1 MTTRCMA
8 RRLFLLISISTFSA
22 FSAGCATSQAVTEV
36 AQLTSV
42 EPEARILLMTPDIK
56 MYTLTVGGVTEFNPD
71 ATELA
76 RANFVE
82 AARRHANDRGS
93 RLVILDAGAAEQDAD
108 LDRYGRLHGAVALAV
123 QQHHYNANW
132 KLPSKHGA
140 FDWSLG
146 PQVAALGERYSADYG
161 LFVTYVDMSGSG
173 GRWALSLFAAAVGVA
188 MPTGGQFGFASLVDL
203 HTGRIVWVNQS
214 LASDVGAGDLKSAT
228 GADKVIKNLLSAM
241 PSS

>member
-1 MTTRCMA
+1 MA
-8 RRLFLLISISTFSA
+8 RRLLLLVSISTFSA
-22 FSAGCATSQAVTEV
+22 FAAGCATSKPVTEV
-36 AQLTSV
+36 AQLRSV

-56 MYTLTVGGVTEFNPD
+56 LYTLTAGGVTEFDPD

-82 AARRHANDRGS
+82 AARRHASERGS
-93 RLVILDAGAAEQDAD
+93 RLVMLDSAAAAQDGE

-123 QQHHYNANW
+123 KQHHYNADW
-132 KLPSKHGA
+132 KLPSKHGV

-146 PQVAALGERYSADYG
+146 PGVSALGERYSADYG
-161 LFVTYVDMSGSG
+161 LFVSYLDISGSG
-173 GRWALSLFAAAVGVA
+173 GRWTLTIFAAALGVA

-214 LASDVGAGDLKSAT
+214 LAADVGGGDLKSAS
-228 GADKVIKNLLSAM
+228 GADKVVKNLLSAM
-241 PSS
+241 PRG

>member
-1 MTTRCMA
+1 MSTRSVPGLA
-8 RRLFLLISISTFSA
+8 VLVLSL

-56 MYTLTVGGVTEFNPD
+56 MYTLTVGGVPELNPD

-76 RANFVE
+76 RANFV
-82 AARRHANDRGS
+82 AAANRHSGAQGT
-93 RLVILDAGAAEQDAD
+93 RLVILDVSAAAQDPEVG
-108 LDRYGRLHGAVALAV
+108 RYERLHGAVALAV
-123 QQHHYNANW
+123 QQHQYNAAW

-146 PQVAALGERYSADYG
+146 PGVHELGERYGADYA

-173 GRWALSLFAAAVGVA
+173 GRWAFSMFAALAGVA
-188 MPTGGQFGFASLVDL
+188 IPTGGQFGFASLVDL
-203 HTGRIVWVNQS
+203 ETGKIVWVNQ
-214 LASDVGAGDLKSAT
+214 AMAADVGGGDLKTAN
-228 GADKVIKNLLSAM
+228 GADKVVDNLLSAM
-241 PSS
+241 PRG